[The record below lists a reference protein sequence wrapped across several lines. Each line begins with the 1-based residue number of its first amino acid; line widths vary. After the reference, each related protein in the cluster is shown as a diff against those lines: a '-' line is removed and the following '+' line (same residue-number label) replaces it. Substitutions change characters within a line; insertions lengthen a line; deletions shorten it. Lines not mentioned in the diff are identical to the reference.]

1 MSSATIVFPVQRSPS
16 RWALWGSFAVI
27 YLVWGSTFL
36 GIRVAVETLPP
47 FSMAAVRFLVSGA
60 ILMAASAR
68 VRPRPTWLQWRNAAI
83 VGAFFFLG
91 NHGLMN
97 NAARFIPSS
106 LACLIISTEVPI
118 IAVLSSLLLPNRP
131 LTGRSMFGAALGL
144 VGVLCLFVG
153 KSGDEG
159 ATHLL
164 ACAAV
169 VGASLCWSFGAVF
182 SQRLQFPPD
191 AVLRAGMQMTCG
203 GILLSLASLL
213 RGEPAAIEL
222 AAFSERSLGALAY
235 LIVFGS
241 VLAFACYSY
250 LLKNVRAEA
259 VATHVFVNPLVAV
272 AVGVWLGG
280 EQLRPAHLV
289 SGLFIL
295 ASVFVI
301 ILGPRRSPS
310 PVTAVE

>member
-1 MSSATIVFPVQRSPS
+1 MSSTATVFPLQRSPA
-16 RWALWGSFAVI
+16 RWALLGSFAVI

-47 FSMAAVRFLVSGA
+47 FSMGAVRFLVSGG
-60 ILMAASAR
+60 ILLLVSSR
-68 VRPRPTWLQWRNAAI
+68 VRPRPTLVEWRNAAL

-106 LACLIISTEVPI
+106 LACIIIATEVPI
-118 IAVLSSLLLPNRP
+118 IAVLSSLLLPGRP
-131 LTGRSMFGAALGL
+131 LTRRSLLGAALGI

-153 KSGDEG
+153 KGGAEG
-159 ATHLL
+159 AAHLL

-169 VGASLCWSFGAVF
+169 VGAAFCWSFGAVL

-191 AVLRAGMQMTCG
+191 AALRAGMQMTCG
-203 GILLSLASLL
+203 GILLSLASAL
-213 RGEPAAIEL
+213 RGEPSAIEL
-222 AAFSERSLGALAY
+222 AAFSGRSLAALAY
-235 LIVFGS
+235 LIAFGS

-250 LLKNVRAEA
+250 LLKHVRAEA

-272 AVGVWLGG
+272 AVGALLGG

-295 ASVFVI
+295 TSVFVI
-301 ILGPRRSPS
+301 TLGPRRS
-310 PVTAVE
+310 AVAIAE